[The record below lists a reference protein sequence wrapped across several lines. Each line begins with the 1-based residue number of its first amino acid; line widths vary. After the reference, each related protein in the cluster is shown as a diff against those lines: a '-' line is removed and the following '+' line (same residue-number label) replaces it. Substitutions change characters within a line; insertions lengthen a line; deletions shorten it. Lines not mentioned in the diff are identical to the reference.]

1 MDFVRFL
8 FEERGGLYGY
18 FRMETTA
25 RDYVEGGMEK
35 LRFTVSL
42 DDAQWFSGFLQKYR
56 YTCNP
61 HYYLDF
67 GWGLSSGENNLLRL
81 FTSLY
86 YIFERDY
93 ANEKN
98 GDYQIYNYDKTHGR
112 TACDSVILIMDESD
126 LTYHPEWQRRFL
138 SVITAFLQEIYPAQC
153 CREMQILLSTHS
165 PLLLGDMPR
174 DNVVYLRADEKTG
187 MTQADGFV
195 HRIEQELEPV
205 IRLLADGIIKSKLSE
220 MAQSYKLERRD
231 EKKREKR
238 NK

>member
-1 MDFVRFL
+1 MRICEVS

-35 LRFTVSL
+35 LRFAVSL

-98 GDYQIYNYDKTHGR
+98 GHYQIYNYDKTHGR
-112 TACDSVILIMDESD
+112 TACDSVILIMDEAD

-138 SVITAFLQEIYPAQC
+138 SVITAFCRRSIRRSAAGKCRFCSPPTPRSFWET
-153 CREMQILLSTHS
+153 CRETTWSI
-165 PLLLGDMPR
+165 
-174 DNVVYLRADEKTG
+174 
-187 MTQADGFV
+187 
-195 HRIEQELEPV
+195 
-205 IRLLADGIIKSKLSE
+205 
-220 MAQSYKLERRD
+220 
-231 EKKREKR
+231 
-238 NK
+238 